1 MKKIWGKS
9 TIIFQERRLKAVK
22 RIVNLSKG
30 FGNKK
35 RGCLD
40 YETASAYLTKTII

>member
-9 TIIFQERRLKAVK
+9 TIIFQERKLKAVK

-35 RGCLD
+35 
-40 YETASAYLTKTII
+40 EAVS

>member
-9 TIIFQERRLKAVK
+9 TTIFQERKLKAVK

-30 FGNKK
+30 FGNEWVVK
-35 RGCLD
+35 
-40 YETASAYLTKTII
+40 

>member
-9 TIIFQERRLKAVK
+9 TIIFQERKLKAVK

-35 RGCLD
+35 R
-40 YETASAYLTKTII
+40 ASAYLTKTII

>member
-9 TIIFQERRLKAVK
+9 TIIFQERKLKAVK

-35 RGCLD
+35 KEAVSTMRQPL
-40 YETASAYLTKTII
+40 LI

>member
-9 TIIFQERRLKAVK
+9 TIIFQERKLKAVK

-30 FGNKK
+30 FGNGRVVK
-35 RGCLD
+35 
-40 YETASAYLTKTII
+40 

>member
-1 MKKIWGKS
+1 MKKKFGGKS
-9 TIIFQERRLKAVK
+9 TTIFQERKLKAVK

-35 RGCLD
+35 KRL
-40 YETASAYLTKTII
+40 SRL